1 MNSHL
6 IQSFEALIAD
16 YRSRSAE
23 SSSIKFKIIAFSR
36 TLKIIRSL
44 NYEITDGEQLSDIKG
59 IGAGT
64 IARINDILA
73 TTPTEDTTTGISTL
87 DDLTRITGIGP
98 VKAGKLTK
106 DGITLARL
114 RQDATLAAN
123 HLTHHQ
129 LIGLKYLEDI
139 EQRIP
144 YAEIQ
149 KVDALL
155 KKTARKLGLVAMVC
169 GSYRRK
175 QATSGDIDVL
185 VSDSDNA
192 SDSAGASDSASLSEF
207 VTKLT
212 EIGFLIDHLTID
224 GATKYMGMAQYNKGT
239 PRRIDIRYIK
249 PEHVPTSMLYFTG
262 SGEFNKNMRIYANR
276 KGYKL
281 NEYGL
286 VATKIG
292 VDAPPPYGFGNE
304 KEIFEF
310 LGLEYIE
317 PPSRLA
323 TVRFNLI

>member
-6 IQSFEALIAD
+6 INSFESLIAEYR
-16 YRSRSAE
+16 YRSSE
-23 SSSIKFKIIAFSR
+23 SSSIKFKIMAFSR
-36 TLKIIRSL
+36 TLKIIQSL
-44 NYEITDGEQLSDIKG
+44 DYIITNGEQLANIKG
-59 IGAGT
+59 VGAGT
-64 IARINDILA
+64 IDRINSILA
-73 TTPTEDTTTGISTL
+73 TEEAAVSVTEEAA
-87 DDLTRITGIGP
+87 LTRITGIGP

-114 RQDATLAAN
+114 RQDATLAAD

-129 LIGLKYLEDI
+129 LIGLKYMDDI

-155 KKTARKLGLVAMVC
+155 KKTARKLGMNAMVC

-185 VSDSDNA
+185 ITRANS
-192 SDSAGASDSASLSEF
+192 GASNSGLSEF
-207 VTKLT
+207 VAKLT

-224 GATKYMGMAQYNKGT
+224 GVTKYMGMAQYNNGT
-239 PRRIDIRYIK
+239 PRRIDIRYIN

-286 VATKIG
+286 IATKHG
-292 VDAPPPYGFGNE
+292 VAAPPPDGFGNE
-304 KEIFEF
+304 KEIFAF

-317 PPSRLA
+317 PPSRLD
-323 TVRFNLI
+323 TVKFY

>member
-6 IQSFEALIAD
+6 INSFEALIAD

-44 NYEITDGEQLSDIKG
+44 DYEITDGKQLADIKG

-73 TTPTEDTTTGISTL
+73 TTAGVTADVTAGVSA
-87 DDLTRITGIGP
+87 DLTRITGIGP

-114 RQDATLAAN
+114 RQDATLAAD

-129 LIGLKYLEDI
+129 LIGLKYLDDI

-155 KKTARKLGLVAMVC
+155 KKTARKLGMIAMVC

-185 VSDSDNA
+185 VSDSA
-192 SDSAGASDSASLSEF
+192 SSSYSASASLSEF

-212 EIGFLIDHLTID
+212 ESGFLIDHLTID

-249 PEHVPTSMLYFTG
+249 SEHVPTSMLYFTG

-286 VATKIG
+286 IATKIG
-292 VDAPPPYGFGNE
+292 VDAPPTDGFGNE

-317 PPSRLA
+317 PQSRLA